1 MEPQQLQDLL
11 RQLHSEL
18 GTVKSVDDAT
28 RELLQNLQTDIEDVM
43 DRSLSSQE
51 QRYPKLSQRLQNT
64 LVELE
69 SQHPTT
75 TSVIGQI
82 AHILSQMGI

>member
-28 RELLQNLQTDIEDVM
+28 RELLQNLRTDIEDVM
-43 DRSLSSQE
+43 DRSQSSQE
-51 QRYPKLSQRLQNT
+51 QQYPKLSQRLQNT

-69 SQHPTT
+69 SHHPTT
-75 TSVIGQI
+75 ASVIGQI